1 MHCYYKVN
9 GEVRRFFYGQ
19 YSGMTMY
26 DKNGN
31 ETGHFDVVMQDKK
44 PHHFDVDGQT
54 IMCKE
59 DMVCMTPAELV
70 EAIKEKNRVWD
81 SDLCCTLIKHGID
94 SLTLKIRSKPLE
106 KYNFGGGLIVSFRSE
121 SARDKVEDMIWVD
134 YKFTDNEYVRNPWDC
149 YKLVLIARDEAVRD
163 WYPKEDYYVCDLVS
177 LISARPD
184 LFQLEVS
191 NEYNESEVMVN
202 G

>member
-44 PHHFDVDGQT
+44 PHHFEVNGQT

-121 SARDKVEDMIWVD
+121 SARDKVENMIWVD
-134 YKFTDNEYVRNPWDC
+134 YKFTDTEYVRNPWDC
-149 YKLVLIARDEAVRD
+149 YKLVLVARDEAVRD
-163 WYPKEDYYVCDLVS
+163 WYPREDYYVCDLVS